1 MAALSQRH
9 FTRSRANTHTH
20 THTHNAACP
29 PADDELCVCVCG
41 CKMQSVTPQF
51 VTKRNV
57 VSLLTK
63 TKLILLTLRKKS
75 HAISK

>member
-9 FTRSRANTHTH
+9 FTRSRANTHTL

-29 PADDELCVCVCG
+29 PDDDDELCVCVCG
-41 CKMQSVTPQF
+41 CKSVTPQL
-51 VTKRNV
+51 VTKKKCC
-57 VSLLTK
+57 VSLDRK
-63 TKLILLTLRKKS
+63 KLILLTLRKKS